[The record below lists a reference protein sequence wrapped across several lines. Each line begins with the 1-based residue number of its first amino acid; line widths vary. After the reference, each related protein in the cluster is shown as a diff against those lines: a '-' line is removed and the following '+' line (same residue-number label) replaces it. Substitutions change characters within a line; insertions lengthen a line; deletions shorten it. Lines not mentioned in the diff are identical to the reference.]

1 MTTLQTEIRK
11 LTTLRLPWV
20 ALAAAA
26 VLPGALSALFVHE
39 FADRLRISVPGLVA
53 GVAQPAWFLVIVV
66 AVLAAAS
73 EFQHATVVT
82 TLLTT
87 PRRIS
92 VLVSKAA
99 ASAGYG
105 IVLTTVAALATVA
118 GAAVVAAV
126 EDLPLVLGSWT
137 DLRGGLGA
145 VALGGLWGVVAC
157 ALGLLTRSTALA
169 LTTVLIWK
177 FVLEGIV
184 PVVFR
189 NPGIG
194 DWLPSGA
201 AQAAIGAG
209 RADGS
214 AVEGVVVIVGYAAV
228 LAALAA
234 LSFVRRDPL

>member
-1 MTTLQTEIRK
+1 MTTLQTETRK

-39 FADRLRISVPGLVA
+39 FADRVRISVPGLVA

-73 EFQHATVVT
+73 EFQHGTVVT
-82 TLLTT
+82 TLLAT
-87 PRRIS
+87 PRRTQ
-92 VLVSKAA
+92 VLASKAA
-99 ASAGYG
+99 VSAGYG
-105 IVLTTVAALATVA
+105 IVVTAVAAVATVA
-118 GAAVVAAV
+118 GAAVMAAI
-126 EDLPLVLGSWT
+126 EDVPFILGTWT
-137 DLRGGLGA
+137 ELRGALGA
-145 VALGGLWGVVAC
+145 VLLGGLWAVVAC

-184 PVVFR
+184 PVVLR
-189 NPGIG
+189 NPGLS

-209 RADGS
+209 GADMS
-214 AVEGVVVIVGYAAV
+214 AVQGLVVVVGYTAV

-234 LSFVRRDPL
+234 VSFVRRDPR

>member
-1 MTTLQTEIRK
+1 MTMLQTETRK
-11 LTTLRLPWV
+11 LSTLRLPWA

-39 FADRLRISVPGLVA
+39 FADRIRISVPGLVA
-53 GVAQPAWFLVIVV
+53 GVAQPAWFVVIVV

-73 EFQHATVVT
+73 EFQHGTVVT

-87 PRRIS
+87 PRRIQ
-92 VLVSKAA
+92 VLASKSAV
-99 ASAGYG
+99 SAGYG
-105 IVLTTVAALATVA
+105 IVLTAVAAVATVA
-118 GAAVVAAV
+118 GAALMAAI
-126 EDLPLVLGSWT
+126 EDVPLVLGT
-137 DLRGGLGA
+137 GTELRGGLGA
-145 VALGGLWGVVAC
+145 VVLGGLWAVVAC
-157 ALGLLTRSTALA
+157 SLGLLTRSTALA

-201 AQAAIGAG
+201 ANAAIGAG
-209 RADGS
+209 RADMS
-214 AVEGVVVIVGYAAV
+214 ALTGLVVIVGYAAV
-228 LAALAA
+228 LAVLAA